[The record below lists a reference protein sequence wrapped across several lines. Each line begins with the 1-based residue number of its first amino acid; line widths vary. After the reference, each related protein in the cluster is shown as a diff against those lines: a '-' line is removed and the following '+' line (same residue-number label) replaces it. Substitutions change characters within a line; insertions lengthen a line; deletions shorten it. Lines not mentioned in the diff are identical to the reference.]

1 MCKIV
6 ANNSLQKKRPSSG
19 AGATQKSSCWISQK
33 KKKNSND
40 YLMVIPEQYII
51 IITVV
56 WDYFNDHII
65 LNTKHIHY
73 YISPTTV
80 NKNSIQLHN
89 TSCGVYVYPTRG
101 HLSLKCTIHVCYIL
115 LQITRQ
121 FLLFFLL
128 TRLFLDS
135 HVSVFSNYI

>member
-1 MCKIV
+1 
-6 ANNSLQKKRPSSG
+6 
-19 AGATQKSSCWISQK
+19 
-33 KKKNSND
+33 
-40 YLMVIPEQYII
+40 MVTPEQYII

-65 LNTKHIHY
+65 LNTKYICY

-80 NKNSIQLHN
+80 NKNNIQLHN

-101 HLSLKCTIHVCYIL
+101 HLSLKCTIHICYIL

-121 FLLFFLL
+121 FLLFFIN
-128 TRLFLDS
+128 TIIIRLAREC
-135 HVSVFSNYI
+135 VFELYLNGYLIRYLNNVYTYYAQCKILYIILIIGTWSASS